1 MANKK
6 DYYIIAKTLSKAIK
20 EDSRT
25 EFEKDVIMKIA
36 RNLADKFKEDNQK
49 FDRRKFMNTVV
60 TDYQYLE

>member
-6 DYYIIAKTLSKAIK
+6 DYHIIAKTLSKAIK